1 MLLLMVTT
9 CSHFCSLVIH
19 DKAHQD
25 NALKRTSW
33 TSFKIYSDYETENVV
48 GHVKPITLNYEEEG
62 EEKGEETGEECNR
75 EEGLIKVR
83 CLRVL
88 VSVYQGSW
96 AGLQDHNI
104 SQSLR
109 EKFKILVCFDHD
121 CLKNK
126 LGHAIF
132 FQL

>member
-1 MLLLMVTT
+1 MVTT
-9 CSHFCSLVIH
+9 CSHFCSLIIH

-25 NALKRTSW
+25 YALKRTSW

-88 VSVYQGSW
+88 YIYIYLTLTKCTTAKMKG
-96 AGLQDHNI
+96 
-104 SQSLR
+104 
-109 EKFKILVCFDHD
+109 
-121 CLKNK
+121 
-126 LGHAIF
+126 F
-132 FQL
+132 FYDSPPMTHSF